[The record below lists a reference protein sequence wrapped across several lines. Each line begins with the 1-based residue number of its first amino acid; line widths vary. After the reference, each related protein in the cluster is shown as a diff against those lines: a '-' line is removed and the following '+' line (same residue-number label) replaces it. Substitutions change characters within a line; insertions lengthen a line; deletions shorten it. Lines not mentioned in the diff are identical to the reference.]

1 MPFEYFCH
9 SHSETTRIADS
20 FFCIT
25 ITRDILL
32 NTSKMGNPQSRKF
45 HSCTS
50 SRKACLK
57 FTNVLGLSNRRK
69 SMYYQSSSRH
79 VGVGVLFFFF
89 FFELKSMCLL
99 LLQVIGTFKNLL
111 FTIYQVS
118 AFCNNYK
125 STSGTGKLEDT
136 KIQDG

>member
-9 SHSETTRIADS
+9 SHSETAGIADS
-20 FFCIT
+20 FFCIS

-32 NTSKMGNPQSRKF
+32 NTSKMGNPQSRKI

-50 SRKACLK
+50 SRKTCLK

-79 VGVGVLFFFF
+79 VGVDMFFFF
-89 FFELKSMCLL
+89 WVKINVAAIVTSNRDF
-99 LLQVIGTFKNLL
+99 
-111 FTIYQVS
+111 
-118 AFCNNYK
+118 YK
-125 STSGTGKLEDT
+125 FVVYHITSTSILQQLQSHIWNRKAWGRC

>member
-89 FFELKSMCLL
+89 FFWVKINVPAIVTSNRDFQKFVVYNIPSISI
-99 LLQVIGTFKNLL
+99 LQQLQKHIWNRKAWGH
-111 FTIYQVS
+111 
-118 AFCNNYK
+118 
-125 STSGTGKLEDT
+125 
-136 KIQDG
+136 